1 MTRSRVVVSVAAAL
15 VALGLAA
22 GLGVL
27 VLSPARAAVGPLPA
41 EALALPADARFLMG
55 VDVKRLVAS
64 PLYARFAKGPG
75 GMRPDAFK
83 VLEERTGIDPERDVR
98 ELIVAGGLGGRNEGV
113 ALVLGDFD
121 QYQIGRAIETG
132 KKGATWK
139 KLGGTTVYVF
149 SEGKGTPSALSF
161 LDGHG
166 IVLGSAAGVESTV
179 ESRAEGRAALKGNA
193 VLVDLLSGV
202 KPGSTF
208 WMVGDQ
214 SLLANMPTS
223 IPGPGSS
230 AGSSANITLPK
241 LTSLTV
247 TGDLDPVLSVDVV
260 GAATDAAA
268 ASNLADVVRG
278 FVALAALQASQ
289 KPELKA
295 LQTAISVAT
304 DQSRVRLTARFP
316 HDLIEAL
323 ARPKAPSPA
332 PPEPAPDP
340 SRLR

>member
-1 MTRSRVVVSVAAAL
+1 MTRSRLVVSISAAL
-15 VALGLAA
+15 VGLGLAT

-41 EALALPADARFLMG
+41 EGLALPADARFLLG

-64 PLYARFAKGPG
+64 PLYARFAKGPA

-83 VLEERTGIDPERDVR
+83 ALEERTGINPERDVR
-98 ELIVAGGLGGRNEGV
+98 ELIVAGGLGGGKEGM

-121 QYQIGRAIETG
+121 QYQVGRAIETG
-132 KKGATWK
+132 HKGATWK
-139 KLGGTTVYVF
+139 KLAGATVYVF
-149 SEGKGTPSALSF
+149 GEGKGSPTALSF
-161 LDGHG
+161 LDNHG
-166 IVLGSAAGVESTV
+166 IVLGPAAAVESTI
-179 ESRAEGRAALKGNA
+179 ESRGQGRATLKGNA
-193 VLVDLLSGV
+193 ALMELLSGV

-223 IPGPGSS
+223 VPGPGSS
-230 AGSSANITLPK
+230 GGSSANITLPK

-260 GAATDAAA
+260 GGATDAAA
-268 ASNLADVVRG
+268 ASSLADVVRG

-295 LQTAISVAT
+295 LQTAISVTT
-304 DQSRVRLTARFP
+304 DQSRVRVSGRFP
-316 HDLIEAL
+316 HELLEAL
-323 ARPKAPSPA
+323 AKPKPSAPA
-332 PPEPAPDP
+332 EPAPDP
-340 SRLR
+340 SKIR